1 MATFSALQ
9 SSYGAGEM
17 APGLC
22 GRVDLAKYRVGL
34 KRQRNMFTVVHGGSM
49 NRAGT
54 IYSDKVIART
64 VRGRLVPF
72 KYSTTDTYTLEFG
85 DMRMR
90 VRRNGAYVLNGTK
103 AISAITQAAN
113 GQVTAAGHGYSTGD
127 RVFLT
132 GIGGMTQL
140 NGRSANITVV
150 DANNF
155 TIGINTSG
163 YGAYSGGGTSASYYT
178 LVTPYAAADLQLL
191 KFTQS
196 FDKVTITHAGY
207 EQRTLTRS
215 GHAAWSLSV
224 ITMAPETAAPTG
236 FISSTGG
243 GSVFYAVT
251 AINDESGE
259 ESLPLL
265 GNSATNN
272 STLTW
277 VPTAGCSRY
286 NIYNL
291 RQGMYGFIGSSGPT
305 GFTDNGILSDTTITP
320 PQARNPFG
328 GPGEYPSCSSFFGQ
342 RATYAGSANK
352 PQTFWASVAGALSN
366 MSVSQPTQ
374 GDDAI
379 TKTIASREVNAI
391 RNMVPLDDLLLFT
404 SGGLWR
410 GAATG
415 SDGVTAASLEFK
427 QQTYEPISHIAPI
440 VIHDDVLFPHEF
452 GSVVYRVSFEAV
464 STRWRPSDIS
474 VLARH
479 LFENMAIVDW
489 CYAAVPFNI
498 IWAVRSDGKL
508 LSLTYLKEQE
518 VYAWS
523 WHDTDGFVES
533 ICSIP
538 EGSENVVEM
547 IVRRTVNG
555 VEERFVERLASR
567 TFNTLA
573 DGWFLDCALR
583 YSGAPATVISGLHHL
598 EGRTVTALAD
608 GIERTGLVVTNGAVT
623 LPVAAGIVLV
633 GLPYLGEMQTL
644 GVETQPT
651 IQGRPRTVKGVTLNL
666 LDSHGGQ
673 VGPDFDS
680 LSNINLNGLADPV
693 SATELHT
700 GERYTKIESDGWG
713 EGGSICIRQSGP
725 FPMHVI
731 SDVIEVTVG

>member
-1 MATFSALQ
+1 MATFPALQ
-9 SSYGAGEM
+9 SSYAAGEV
-17 APGLC
+17 APGLR

-34 KRQRNMFTVVHGGSM
+34 QRQRNMYSVVHGGSL
-49 NRAGT
+49 NRPGT
-54 IYSDKVIART
+54 IYSDRVISRT
-64 VRGRLVPF
+64 VRSRLVPF
-72 KYSTTDTYTLEFG
+72 KYSTTDTYVLEFG
-85 DMRMR
+85 DLKMR

-127 RVFLT
+127 RVFFT

-140 NGRSANITVV
+140 NGRSADIAVV

-163 YGAYSGGGTSASYYT
+163 FGVYTAGGTAASYYT
-178 LVTPYAAADLQLL
+178 LATPYAAADLQLL

-196 FDKVTITHAGY
+196 FDKVTITHTGY

-224 ITMAPETAAPTG
+224 ITMAPQTAAPTG
-236 FISSTGG
+236 FISSSGG
-243 GSVFYAVT
+243 GTVFYAVT
-251 AINDESGE
+251 AINDETGE

-265 GNSATNN
+265 GDSANN
-272 STLTW
+272 TSTLTW
-277 VPTAGCSRY
+277 TPVAGCSRY
-286 NIYNL
+286 NVYNQ
-291 RQGMYGFIGSSGPT
+291 RQGIYGFIGSCGVT
-305 GFTDNGILSDTTITP
+305 GFTDGAAVADTTITP
-320 PQARNPFG
+320 PQARNPFSG
-328 GPGEYPSCSSFFGQ
+328 AGEYPTCSSYYAQ
-342 RATYAGSANK
+342 RAVYAGSANK
-352 PQTFWASVAGALSN
+352 PQTFWASVSGALNN

-379 TKTIASREVNAI
+379 TKTINSREVNAI

-410 GAATG
+410 GAAAG
-415 SDGVTAASLEFK
+415 SEGVTAASLEFK
-427 QQTYEPISHIAPI
+427 QQTYDPISDIPPI
-440 VIHDDVLFPHEF
+440 VAGEDVLFPHEF
-452 GSVVYRVSFEAV
+452 GSVIYRVSFEAV
-464 STRWRPSDIS
+464 STKWRPTDIT

-479 LFENMAIVDW
+479 LFEEMSVVDW
-489 CYAAVPFNI
+489 CYAAVPHNI

-523 WHDTDGFVES
+523 WHDTDGIVES
-533 ICSIP
+533 ICTIP
-538 EGSENVVEM
+538 EGKENVVEM

-555 VEERFVERLASR
+555 VDERYVERLASR
-567 TFNTLA
+567 TFTSLA
-573 DGWFLDCALR
+573 DGWFLDSALR
-583 YSGAPATVISGLHHL
+583 YSGAPATVISGLYHL

-608 GIERTGLVVTNGAVT
+608 GVERAGLTVTNGAVT
-623 LPVAAGIVLV
+623 LPAAASIVLV
-633 GLPYLGEMQTL
+633 GIPYMAEMQTL
-644 GVETQPT
+644 GVEVQPT
-651 IQGRPRTVKGVTLNL
+651 IQGRPRTAKGVTLNL

-673 VGPDFDS
+673 VGPDFDN
-680 LSNINLNGLADPV
+680 LSNINLNGLADPT
-693 SATELHT
+693 SATALYS
-700 GERYTKIESDGWG
+700 GEHYTKIESDGWD

-731 SDVIEVTVG
+731 TDVIEVAVG